1 MGRSVDEPPRLRVRP
16 RVGAH
21 REPRAVELVSAREPQ
36 AAPERTMADAPRS
49 TAPRAARLDTRELQR
64 IDEQQERV
72 LADVRA
78 SLEQFRQRSA
88 KLAKDY
94 VRVLARPPATTLGR
108 FRR

>member
-1 MGRSVDEPPRLRVRP
+1 MGRSVDEPLRLRVRP

-21 REPRAVELVSAREPQ
+21 REPRVLEPVSACEPT
-36 AAPERTMADAPRS
+36 AAPERATADAPRS
-49 TAPRAARLDTRELQR
+49 PAPRAARLDTRELQR

-88 KLAKDY
+88 KLATDY
-94 VRVLARPPATTLGR
+94 VRVLARPPTTTLGR

>member
-1 MGRSVDEPPRLRVRP
+1 MGRSVDEPVRLRMRQ

-21 REPRAVELVSAREPQ
+21 DEPMAE
-36 AAPERTMADAPRS
+36 AATADGSRPG
-49 TAPRAARLDTRELQR
+49 AARLDAREQQR
-64 IDEQQERV
+64 IAEQQERV

-94 VRVLARPPATTLGR
+94 VRVLGRPLVTALGPN
-108 FRR
+108 RR